1 VYNPEAEA
9 SDAEVRVDRVVF
21 DDARRTSPDILREA
35 SILVTS
41 GKCKPRAGLSSPAKH
56 RRRVAARLDNSRRR

>member
-1 VYNPEAEA
+1 VYSAEAES

-41 GKCKPRAGLSSPAKH
+41 GKCKPRTGLSSPAKH
-56 RRRVAARLDNSRRR
+56 GRRIAAALLG